1 MIGRP
6 PRSTR
11 PDTLLPYTPL
21 FRSYVFELQ
30 PWALLEIC
38 RLLQQHP
45 KIEGIRAQTL
55 RLILR
60 DGKLLDDA
68 VRQSVQARTLFIG
81 MFREGRGL
89 TRNLRRMNRYNV
101 LGHYLPAFSHIL
113 GLMQSDLFHTL
124 TVDEHILY
132 VVHNADRK
140 RVL

>member
-1 MIGRP
+1 MRISDWSSDVCSSDLRGNYIEV
-6 PRSTR
+6 RS
-11 PDTLLPYTPL
+11 DD
-21 FRSYVFELQ
+21 VFERQ
-30 PWALLEIC
+30 PWALLEIF

-101 LGHYLPAFSHIL
+101 LGQDRTSTRLNSSHSCASR
-113 GLMQSDLFHTL
+113 MPSS
-124 TVDEHILY
+124 
-132 VVHNADRK
+132 A
-140 RVL
+140 